1 MKKLIEY
8 CKNPWNG
15 GCNNKDIE
23 VYIYYKG
30 KRLPICRGCWRD
42 IANKNV
48 EW

>member
-15 GCNNKDIE
+15 GCRSKEIE

-30 KRLPICRGCWRD
+30 KRLPICRECWRD
-42 IANKNV
+42 IADKNV